1 MVFTIWLG
9 AAPVTLTLS
18 NLLITFFSLDSSC
31 SIGLVIWSWQS
42 RSCYQGSFPSWIPAS
57 IPLVCS
63 SWPRSGFRW
72 LRIDQ
77 LRPPSGLKSCGGD
90 GASWCYAL
98 IFLKHAPYATGLSF
112 WIGFQHALDA
122 TLFSFSRNFQHAL
135 DATIFSFSN
144 YFQHALDARL
154 FSFSSSFQH
163 TLDATI
169 FSQVTFNTLLMYRI
183 FSFSNYFQHALDLTL
198 RCFLMFSFSSSFQ
211 HTLDATISYFYQRTF
226 NTLLMYTIFSFS
238 IHFSNVGAG
247 WFVQES
253 HSSKKNSHACQTS

>member
-18 NLLITFFSLDSSC
+18 NLLITFFSLDSC
-31 SIGLVIWSWQS
+31 SIGLDIWSWQS
-42 RSCYQGSFPSWIPAS
+42 RSCYQASFPSWIPAS

-72 LRIDQ
+72 LRID
-77 LRPPSGLKSCGGD
+77 LSPSGLKSCGGD

-98 IFLKHAPYATGLSF
+98 LFLKHAPFASVLSF

-122 TLFSFSRNFQHAL
+122 TLFSFSSNFQHAL

-144 YFQHALDARL
+144 YFQHALDATL

-169 FSQVTFNTLLMYRI
+169 F
-183 FSFSNYFQHALDLTL
+183 FSSNFQHALD
-198 RCFLMFSFSSSFQ
+198 
-211 HTLDATISYFYQRTF
+211 
-226 NTLLMYTIFSFS
+226 
-238 IHFSNVGAG
+238 V
-247 WFVQES
+247 
-253 HSSKKNSHACQTS
+253 